1 MSRLPLEKKV
11 LSENDR
17 IAGRLREG
25 FQERDVFCLNFV
37 SSPGAGKTSL
47 LERTLERFSPNER
60 VALLTGDIQTD
71 NDAKRLARFGFPVKQ
86 ITTGGTC
93 HLDARMIERALADW
107 RLDSLDT
114 LLIEN
119 VGNLV
124 CPSSYDLGEAA
135 KVVVLSV
142 AEGDDK
148 PLKYPAIFFKAELLV
163 LNKIDLLP
171 YVSFDLEKARAFA
184 LQVHP
189 GMEIIELSCKT
200 GAGFE
205 DWMNWLARRR
215 EAARDVGR
223 ASRPLSRERPAPAR
237 GRGQDERATAGET
250 PALRRQAPGQE

>member
-1 MSRLPLEKKV
+1 MTRLPLEKKV
-11 LSENDR
+11 LSENDKL
-17 IAGRLREG
+17 AARLRER
-25 FQERDVFCLNFV
+25 FQERQVFCLNFI

-47 LERTLERFSPNER
+47 LERTLERLSSKER

-107 RLDSLDT
+107 PLESLDT

-135 KVVVLSV
+135 KIVVLSV
-142 AEGDDK
+142 AEGEDK

-171 YVSFDLEKARAFA
+171 YVSFDMEKARAYA
-184 LQVHP
+184 RQVHP
-189 GMEIIELSCKT
+189 GMEIIELSCKS
-200 GAGFE
+200 GVGVD
-205 DWMNWLARRR
+205 DWMEWLARRR
-215 EAARDVGR
+215 ESARR
-223 ASRPLSRERPAPAR
+223 AEKALAS
-237 GRGQDERATAGET
+237 GQA
-250 PALRRQAPGQE
+250 